1 MVSAGIT
8 EHLKRLSADTDE
20 VILATCALAAAR
32 AGRAPVA
39 GGGDV
44 PVGSAASTREL
55 EKELAAAKEEL
66 RGHEGRV
73 AEWERKVASAEDA
86 QKVAAEAFKKGQ
98 KDIQMFRDQCAK
110 LEEEAKAAKAAQAAA
125 EKRTTEAN
133 DSSPLSI
140 CLRCIC
146 GGLCAHV
153 CAAAQA
159 ESGSGLRHTADEL
172 RKELESVRANMTG
185 AIPAAAHNLMLSELK
200 QVMHTPGPLFPLLL
214 ACSSCCSCRGAC
226 PALLS
231 CALDLVHARS
241 AESA

>member
-1 MVSAGIT
+1 MVSAGMT

-32 AGRAPVA
+32 TAGRAPVA

-110 LEEEAKAAKAAQAAA
+110 LEEEAKAAEAAQAAA

-133 DSSPLSI
+133 DSSPLSS

-172 RKELESVRANMTG
+172 RKELESARANMTG
-185 AIPAAAHNLMLSELK
+185 AIPADTHNLMLSELK
-200 QVMHTPGPLFPLLL
+200 QVMHTPGMPPFPSL
-214 ACSSCCSCRGAC
+214 ACSSCCSCRGA
-226 PALLS
+226 PALPCS
-231 CALDLVHARS
+231 PAL
-241 AESA
+241 

>member
-1 MVSAGIT
+1 MLAMTKSKLSAVSDRQRQSAG
-8 EHLKRLSADTDE
+8 EGAAQEEKERQRLAKE
-20 VILATCALAAAR
+20 EEEAR
-32 AGRAPVA
+32 AREA
-39 GGGDV
+39 
-44 PVGSAASTREL
+44 TRKQE
-55 EKELAAAKEEL
+55 EELAAA
-66 RGHEGRV
+66 
-73 AEWERKVASAEDA
+73 
-86 QKVAAEAFKKGQ
+86 
-98 KDIQMFRDQCAK
+98 
-110 LEEEAKAAKAAQAAA
+110 AAKAAQAAA